1 MRIDDERDPL
11 DTWLSREVRPLPPPP
26 GTFELISRRARRRK
40 IRKLAVTVASA
51 AAVAAG
57 VAVAVPGV
65 MALHLTPSPTN
76 ANPVAEGTPSKP
88 SGGTQSPNGTA
99 SRYPTA
105 TPSTSA
111 PSSSS
116 LPKGGPV
123 PANFQPTSVTFVSKD
138 HAWVIGQAGTP
149 GHCDDNIS
157 PYYCTSIA
165 RTSDA
170 GKSWVGLPAPK
181 TGPPSGPAGVSGIRF
196 LNDSYGWAFG
206 PELFATRDGGETWNQ
221 VDTQGQRVTDLET
234 VNGRAYAL
242 WAMCSGTDPSSFA
255 ANCTSYTLM
264 TTLAGSDQW
273 TPVSGATN
281 GLTEQGNPTSGFIAL
296 TGSAGYLVAPDGTL
310 YSGPIGAPW
319 VKVGTVPCVPGTPQ
333 ASGLP
338 SHAAFAVSFGHLAIA
353 CAAPTTASPP
363 TLYTSESNGSFWT
376 YSAVSF
382 PILTKFG
389 AVTSLTT
396 WAHGMLVLAT
406 TYALFLL
413 PPEGTEWTVVAW
425 GPYVPHGFTYVGM
438 TTADQGVAVPADLS
452 DHQIWVTHDGG
463 NHWLPSTPIGPPS

>member
-1 MRIDDERDPL
+1 M
-11 DTWLSREVRPLPPPP
+11 PPPP
-26 GTFELISRRARRRK
+26 GTFELITRRARRRK

-51 AAVAAG
+51 AAVAAA

-65 MALHLTPSPTN
+65 MALHLTPSPTS
-76 ANPVAEGTPSKP
+76 ANPVAEGTHTNPS
-88 SGGTQSPNGTA
+88 SGTQSPNGTA
-99 SRYPTA
+99 THVPSPTPA
-105 TPSTSA
+105 TSS

-116 LPKGGPV
+116 LPKGGAV
-123 PANFQPTSVTFVSKD
+123 PPNFQPTSVTFVSKD

-149 GHCDDNIS
+149 GHCADAN

-181 TGPPSGPAGVSGIRF
+181 IGPPSGATGVGGIRF
-196 LNDSYGWAFG
+196 LNDVSGWAFG
-206 PELFATRDGGETWNQ
+206 PELFSTHDGGATWNQ
-221 VDTQGQRVTDLET
+221 VPTQGQRVTDLET

-264 TTLAGSDQW
+264 TALEGSDQW
-273 TPVSGATN
+273 TPVSGATS
-281 GLTEQGNPTSGFIAL
+281 GLTAQGNPTSAFIAL

-310 YSGPIGAPW
+310 YSGPIGKAW
-319 VKVGTVPCVPGTPQ
+319 VKVGTVPCVPGTAQ

-353 CAAPTTASPP
+353 CAAATTASPP
-363 TLYTSESNGSFWT
+363 TVYTSDNNGSFWT
-376 YSAVSF
+376 KSSATWQW
-382 PILTKFG
+382 LTNYG
-389 AVTSLTT
+389 DITSLTT

-406 TYALFLL
+406 TYALYLL
-413 PPEGTEWTVVAW
+413 PPEGTQWTVVAW
-425 GPYVPHGFTYVGM
+425 GPYAPHGFTYVGM
-438 TTADQGVAVPADLS
+438 TTAAQGVAVPADLS
-452 DHQIWVTHDGG
+452 DHQIWMTFNGG
-463 NHWLPSTPIGPPS
+463 KDWYGSTPIGPPN